1 MYLENL
7 ALKNF
12 RNFSQEIVSFSPD
25 VNIFLG
31 ANAQGKTNLL
41 EAIYF
46 LGLTRSHRTSNDK
59 ELIKFDEKFAVLNGN
74 LRKNSGQI
82 LTNLRL
88 NLSSKGKTAFIN
100 RLEQKKLSR
109 YVGEMNAILFSPED
123 LSLVKG
129 GPGLRRKFMD
139 LEFSQINR
147 EYLYFSTQYQKVLHQ
162 KNNYLK
168 QLALGKTKDKVFLN
182 VLSEQLATIA
192 GEIIWRRIN
201 YLKRLNSYA
210 QVAHQAISNAQE
222 KLEIVYQPSINEI
235 LDDDSVENIVD
246 KVKAQFKKLEQS
258 ELKSGLTQ
266 VGPHRDDIYF
276 LINGKNAREYGSQ
289 GQQRTVALS
298 LKLAEIQFIYE
309 LTGEYPILLLDDV
322 MSELDHTRQSK
333 LLNYIHGKTQTFITT
348 TDLEGI
354 SWEKIKQPRIFKLNS
369 GKISKE
375 EN

>member
-12 RNFSQEIVSFSPD
+12 RNFSQEIVSFSPN

-46 LGLTRSHRTSNDK
+46 LGLTRSHRTSSDK
-59 ELIKFDEKFAVLNGN
+59 ELIKFDKKFAVLNGN
-74 LRKNSGQI
+74 LRKNSGKI

-88 NLSSKGKTAFIN
+88 NLSPKGKTAFIN
-100 RLEQKKLSR
+100 QVEQKKLSR
-109 YVGEMNAILFSPED
+109 YLGEMNAILFSPED
-123 LSLVKG
+123 LALVKG

-147 EYLYFSTQYQKVLHQ
+147 EYLYFLTQYQKVLHQ

-168 QLALGKTKDKVFLN
+168 QLGLGRTKDKIFLN
-182 VLSEQLATIA
+182 VLSEQLAAVA

-201 YLKRLNSYA
+201 YLKKLNTYA
-210 QVAHQAISNAQE
+210 QVAHQAISNSQE
-222 KLEIVYQPSINEI
+222 QLSIVYHPSINEI
-235 LDDDSVENIVD
+235 ADNASVENIVD
-246 KVKAQFKKLEQS
+246 KVNSQFKKLEES
-258 ELKSGLTQ
+258 ELKTGLTQ

>member
-12 RNFSQEIVSFSPD
+12 RNFSQEIVSFSPN

-46 LGLTRSHRTSNDK
+46 LGLTRSHRTSSDK

-74 LRKNSGQI
+74 LIKNSGQ
-82 LTNLRL
+82 LSTNLRL
-88 NLSSKGKTAFIN
+88 NLSAKGKTAFIN
-100 RLEQKKLSR
+100 RLEQNRLSR

-123 LSLVKG
+123 LALVKG

-168 QLALGKTKDKVFLN
+168 QLAIGKAKDRVFLK

-192 GEIIWRRIN
+192 GEIIWRRMN
-201 YLKRLNSYA
+201 YLKELNSYA
-210 QVAHQAISNAQE
+210 QAAHKAISGAQE
-222 KLEIVYQPSINEI
+222 QLEIVYNPSVSGIVES
-235 LDDDSVENIVD
+235 DAVENIVD
-246 KVKAQFKKLEQS
+246 KVKKQFKKLEAS
-258 ELKSGLTQ
+258 ELKTGLTQ

-276 LINGKNAREYGSQ
+276 FINGKNAREYGSQ

-298 LKLAEIQFIYE
+298 LKLAEIQFIQK

-369 GKISKE
+369 GKIIKE
-375 EN
+375 EK

>member
-12 RNFSQEIVSFSPD
+12 RNFSQEIVSFSPN

-46 LGLTRSHRTSNDK
+46 LGLTRSHRTSSDK
-59 ELIKFDEKFAVLNGN
+59 ELIKFDKKFAVLNGN
-74 LRKNSGQI
+74 LKKNSGKI

-88 NLSSKGKTAFIN
+88 NLSPKGKTAFIN
-100 RLEQKKLSR
+100 QVEQKKLSR
-109 YVGEMNAILFSPED
+109 YLGEMNAILFSPED
-123 LSLVKG
+123 LALVKG

-147 EYLYFSTQYQKVLHQ
+147 EYLYFLTQYQKVLHQ

-168 QLALGKTKDKVFLN
+168 QLGLGRTKDKIFLN
-182 VLSEQLATIA
+182 VLSEQLAAVA

-201 YLKRLNSYA
+201 YLKKLNTYA
-210 QVAHQAISNAQE
+210 QVAHQAISNSQE
-222 KLEIVYQPSINEI
+222 QLSIVYHPSINEI
-235 LDDDSVENIVD
+235 VDNASVENIVD
-246 KVKAQFKKLEQS
+246 KVNSQFKKLEES
-258 ELKSGLTQ
+258 ELKTGLTQ